1 MKIIFPDE
9 RNRAQEHVPKMEQE
23 VYDAWIQ
30 YHATV
35 DGIAKDFLQ
44 DTNAAFTAGLAADRL

>member
-1 MKIIFPDE
+1 MYAIRSYYE
-9 RNRAQEHVPKMEQE
+9 EHVPKMEQE
-23 VYDAWIQ
+23 VYGAWIQ
-30 YHATV
+30 YHATA